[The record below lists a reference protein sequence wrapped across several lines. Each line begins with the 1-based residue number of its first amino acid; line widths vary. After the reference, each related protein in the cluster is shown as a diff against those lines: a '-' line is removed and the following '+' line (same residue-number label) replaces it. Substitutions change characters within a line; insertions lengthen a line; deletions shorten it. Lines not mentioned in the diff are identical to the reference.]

1 MNKIKKIFILIFLI
15 FLNGCIQSSAMM
27 GPAITIATTG
37 NIYQT
42 GFSYT
47 TSQLIKHE
55 TGKSTLKH
63 LNDFL
68 ENIENK
74 KSEINKVTTL
84 KAKRASEDF
93 FMLVEN
99 RIKKTARIIFLEN

>member
-1 MNKIKKIFILIFLI
+1 MNKIKTIFVLIFLI
-15 FLNGCIQSSAMM
+15 FLNGCMQPSAMM

-42 GFSYT
+42 GLSYT
-47 TSQLIKHE
+47 TNQLIKHE